1 MDVITNLVNT
11 CEQLPVTAEM
21 VKDYS
26 KKDTLL
32 AEVYEYTTSGSWPNN
47 IDKSSQIVFFHNR
60 RDQLSI
66 VSDCLMFNDRIVIPV
81 SLRARVLKMLH
92 RAHTGMVRM
101 KQLARTLVYWPS
113 IDKDIE
119 NIVRSCDQC
128 AAVSKNPIKNTL
140 CSWPIS
146 TKPWQRVHV
155 DYAGPVE
162 GTYYLVVVDS
172 FSKWPEIVPTTSITS
187 AATINIL
194 RKMFAQFGDPETLVT
209 DNGTQFTSA
218 QFHDFCKDRGIQ
230 HTRSPPF
237 HPQSNGQAER
247 FVDTLKRA
255 LGKLKGEGNTDAS
268 SYLFLQ
274 SYRSSPCTAS
284 PNGSSPAEN
293 FIGRKIRTFLDQLL
307 PTDQLPNSHDTEM
320 EKQFNNQHGARCR
333 NFNVGDKVYVKDY
346 RSINTTTWIPGTIQR
361 RIGRTMY
368 RVTVENNNFWIRHT
382 NQLRRRDTPTSF
394 DVPLDTMDTMD
405 AIDWTPLSTTWPD
418 RSPPTPA
425 PILPGSPTAPS
436 PKPIRK
442 STRTVKPPP
451 KFVMKPNKKSYH

>member
-1 MDVITNLVNT
+1 
-11 CEQLPVTAEM
+11 
-21 VKDYS
+21 
-26 KKDTLL
+26 
-32 AEVYEYTTSGSWPNN
+32 
-47 IDKSSQIVFFHNR
+47 
-60 RDQLSI
+60 
-66 VSDCLMFNDRIVIPV
+66 MFNDRIVIPV

-268 SYLFLQ
+268 LYLFLQ

-293 FIGRKIRTFLDQLL
+293 FIGQKIRTFLDQLL
-307 PTDQLPNSHDTEM
+307 PTDQLPHSHDTEM
-320 EKQFNNQHGARCR
+320 EKQFNNQHGAHCR

-405 AIDWTPLSTTWPD
+405 AIEWTPLSTTLPD
-418 RSPPTPA
+418 RSPPTPT
-425 PILPGSPTAPS
+425 PIFPGSPTAPS

-451 KFVMKPNKKSYH
+451 KFVMKPNKTSYH